1 VTDQSYSTG
10 LPGNPAT
17 HEFAASPAVIDL
29 IDRHRHVATGCESL
43 MQMLNDAEEDSG
55 FASDSLNIAQYVDLN
70 GPRSAFPR
78 NPHFVRSEEDLIAV
92 VNDYRD
98 RHCAG
103 IMNEPHRELA
113 RRQFQ
118 TLKVRAIQE
127 LRRVQKAYRDSGIEE
142 FDRGIVTATEKLDE
156 ITAELFEVQFHSLA
170 DIKAV
175 AQHLFDMSK
184 KAPSF
189 EFTTPQNLLSF
200 FWSALAVNTED
211 GAGDDA

>member
-1 VTDQSYSTG
+1 MTEQPYSTG
-10 LPGNPAT
+10 LSGNPAARQ
-17 HEFAASPAVIDL
+17 FAASPAIIDL
-29 IDRHRHVATGCESL
+29 IERHRYVATGCENL

-55 FASDSLNIAQYVDLN
+55 FASDSLNIAQYVDAN
-70 GPRSAFPR
+70 GPHSAFPR

-103 IMNEPHRELA
+103 IMNEPHKEQV

-127 LRRVQKAYRDSGIEE
+127 LRRVQKAYRDSGIDEL
-142 FDRGIVTATEKLDE
+142 DRGIVSATEKLDDITSELLE
-156 ITAELFEVQFHSLA
+156 IQFHNLA
-170 DIKAV
+170 DLKAV

-189 EFTTPQNLLSF
+189 EFTTPQNLLRF
-200 FWSALAVNTED
+200 FWAALAVNTD
-211 GAGDDA
+211 GGDNE